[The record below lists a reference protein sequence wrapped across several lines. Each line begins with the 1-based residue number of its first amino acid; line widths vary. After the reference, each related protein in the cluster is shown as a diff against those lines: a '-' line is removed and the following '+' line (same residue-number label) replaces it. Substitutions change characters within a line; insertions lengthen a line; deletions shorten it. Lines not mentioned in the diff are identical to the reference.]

1 MNEKSL
7 EIKNYW
13 NGDYVLSSSD
23 LIAVKAGLKK
33 STRVECLN
41 IDDFKI
47 KNKDFKKH
55 NLIAVSS
62 SDVLFG
68 KFNVYISKLKRY
80 ALEAKE
86 CDPSYKIIKNKKSFN
101 DVVEDVERF
110 SELISYPPCCINQYV
125 KSTLQGENLN
135 FNKTFLRIPNRI
147 PFVFNNMLNGV
158 SNIFISFHVPCSF
171 SCKNTLDYNQKIFNA
186 IKKISPSFAQEI
198 EKLLRRPYLIFLQP
212 QLSAYASWDMRKG
225 FMFKGEVKKNELVYS
240 ESLYFKTNYPDYK
253 KNKNT
258 DDLVEISQTI
268 QKGDRI
274 KFDSSGFIVY
284 LGKKKI
290 GKFLNSNELK
300 SFLFNFV

>member
-1 MNEKSL
+1 MKEKL
-7 EIKNYW
+7 EIKSFW
-13 NGDYVLSSSD
+13 NGDLVLSSAD

-33 STRVECLN
+33 STRVECFN
-41 IDDFKI
+41 MDDFKI

-55 NLIAVSS
+55 NLIAVP
-62 SDVLFG
+62 SDEILFE

-80 ALEAKE
+80 ALEAKK
-86 CDPSYKIIKNKKSFN
+86 CDPSYKIVKENKSFN
-101 DVVEDVERF
+101 EVVGLVRKF
-110 SELISYPPCCINQYV
+110 SQLISYPKCCIDQYV
-125 KSTLQGENLN
+125 ESTFRSQNLSS
-135 FNKTFLRIPNRI
+135 NKTFLKIPNRI

-171 SCKNTLDYNQKIFNA
+171 SCKNTLVYNQEIFNA
-186 IKKISPSFAQEI
+186 IKKLSPSFAQEI
-198 EKLLRRPYLIFLQP
+198 EKLLKRPYLIFLQP

-225 FMFKGEVKKNELVYS
+225 FMFKGKVKKNELVYS
-240 ESLYFKTNYPDYK
+240 EALYFKTNYPDYK
-253 KNKNT
+253 KNKNP
-258 DDLVEISQTI
+258 DDISDINRLI

-300 SFLFNFV
+300 SFLFNFI